1 MTPENKKRLRDA
13 FHTAIHNAP
22 EPDAVIEGMA
32 DDKGQPL
39 TFRQL
44 MTNTAQSE
52 QFYSMIDKA
61 VTRGETTIDKVC
73 DQISKTTRVRLQP

>member
-13 FHTAIHNAP
+13 FHTAINNAP

-52 QFYSMIDKA
+52 QFYTMIDKA